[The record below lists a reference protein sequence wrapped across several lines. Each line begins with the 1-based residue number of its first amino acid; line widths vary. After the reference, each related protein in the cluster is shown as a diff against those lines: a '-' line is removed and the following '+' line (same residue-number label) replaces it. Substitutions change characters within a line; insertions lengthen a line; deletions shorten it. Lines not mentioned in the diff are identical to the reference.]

1 MRARR
6 TDRVVLARRWAV
18 AVGLAVLAL
27 GAASALAG
35 DAGSYQRAKLK
46 LTNRTPGKSTGLRL
60 GIDYTN
66 PSDPEAK
73 PPAVRRVVLTL
84 ARGARIDTAAPE
96 ACTASD
102 PELMAMGESACP
114 PGSVV
119 GKGVVTVDTGM
130 PGPERYVTAD
140 VAFFNND
147 HELIYLNTV
156 RGSEA
161 RTVIRAVVRRR
172 VVVTDAPMLPGT
184 PPDGGAIDTVHVH
197 FPALSRR
204 VDGVRHSY
212 ATTPRSCP
220 ARGFWKNRLEF
231 TYDGDVTQTVTSH
244 SPCEA

>member
-6 TDRVVLARRWAV
+6 ATAILCGLLAA
-18 AVGLAVLAL
+18 
-27 GAASALAG
+27 GAPVALAG

-46 LTNRTPGKSTGLRL
+46 FTNGAPATSTGLRL

-73 PPAVRRVVLTL
+73 PPAVRRVVLRL
-84 ARGARIDTAAPE
+84 ARGARIDTTAPAA
-96 ACTASD
+96 CMASD
-102 PELMAMGESACP
+102 PELIAMGEAACP
-114 PGSVV
+114 PDSMV
-119 GKGVVTVDTGM
+119 GKGVVTVDTGV
-130 PGPERYVTAD
+130 PGPERFVTAD

-161 RTVIRAVVRRR
+161 RTVIRADVRRR
-172 VVVTDAPMLPGT
+172 VVVTEAPMLPGT

-220 ARGFWKNRLEF
+220 VRGFWKNRLEF